1 MEIYLK
7 LVDVFFPV
15 FLVIG
20 IGFYFGKKNPKF
32 DTDFITKLTGTFG
45 TPALI
50 FYSLTSTGVNL
61 ETFIEFFT
69 YKIIMVSGFA
79 FVGIITLILTKRD
92 IIYELPPLILPNNG
106 NIGLSVCLFAYGN
119 TGFGIAG
126 AIASVIMLL
135 HFTLGIFLAKKKL
148 DFKILFRNGPIYGIL
163 FAFIFLYFDLKVPTF
178 LENATHLISYA
189 TIFMVLMA
197 LGIALTKLKVF
208 SFKLSLINSFTRMFF
223 GPIIG
228 LLIIYTFNLSG
239 VEAGVIF
246 IQSSMPSAILTYLVG
261 SMYSKKRAV
270 DNIASV
276 IVSSTLMSFVTA
288 PIVVYLALRFFN

>member
-119 TGFGIAG
+119 KGFGIAG
-126 AIASVIMLL
+126 AIAVS
-135 HFTLGIFLAKKKL
+135 
-148 DFKILFRNGPIYGIL
+148 Y
-163 FAFIFLYFDLKVPTF
+163 
-178 LENATHLISYA
+178 THL
-189 TIFMVLMA
+189 
-197 LGIALTKLKVF
+197 
-208 SFKLSLINSFTRMFF
+208 
-223 GPIIG
+223 
-228 LLIIYTFNLSG
+228 
-239 VEAGVIF
+239 
-246 IQSSMPSAILTYLVG
+246 
-261 SMYSKKRAV
+261 RAHE
-270 DNIASV
+270 
-276 IVSSTLMSFVTA
+276 T
-288 PIVVYLALRFFN
+288 

>member
-135 HFTLGIFLAKKKL
+135 HFTLGI
-148 DFKILFRNGPIYGIL
+148 
-163 FAFIFLYFDLKVPTF
+163 
-178 LENATHLISYA
+178 
-189 TIFMVLMA
+189 
-197 LGIALTKLKVF
+197 ALTKLKVF

-228 LLIIYTFNLSG
+228 LLIIYAFNLSG

-261 SMYSKKRAV
+261 SMYSPKKVV
-270 DNIASV
+270 DSIAST
-276 IVSSTLMSFVTA
+276 IFVSTTISFFTL
-288 PIVVYLALRFFN
+288 PIVVYLSLKYFV

>member
-7 LVDVFFPV
+7 LIDVFFPV

-32 DTDFITKLTGTFG
+32 DTYFITKLTGTFG

-106 NIGLSVCLFAYGN
+106 NIGLSVCLFAYGKI
-119 TGFGIAG
+119 GL
-126 AIASVIMLL
+126 AIATATTAMRLIFHFSIGMLL
-135 HFTLGIFLAKKKL
+135 ASKK
-148 DFKILFRNGPIYGIL
+148 FS
-163 FAFIFLYFDLKVPTF
+163 LKPLLKCTPVY
-178 LENATHLISYA
+178 ALI
-189 TIFMVLMA
+189 I
-197 LGIALTKLKVF
+197 
-208 SFKLSLINSFTRMFF
+208 SLIFVYYE
-223 GPIIG
+223 I
-228 LLIIYTFNLSG
+228 
-239 VEAGVIF
+239 
-246 IQSSMPSAILTYLVG
+246 PSPKFL
-261 SMYSKKRAV
+261 
-270 DNIASV
+270 
-276 IVSSTLMSFVTA
+276 
-288 PIVVYLALRFFN
+288 